1 MGKTFQEE
9 GVLPER
15 VLNIFG
21 RIVLKISFIL
31 LTLCISDFPI
41 WFLYQKLKE
50 KQEIRMLI
58 FSSNIHLYIVKQT

>member
-1 MGKTFQEE
+1 MGKTFQEK

-41 WFLYQKLKE
+41 
-50 KQEIRMLI
+50 
-58 FSSNIHLYIVKQT
+58 

>member
-1 MGKTFQEE
+1 MGKTFQEK

>member
-1 MGKTFQEE
+1 MGKTFQEK

-31 LTLCISDFPI
+31 LTLCISDFSI